1 VLGGIIVR
9 TKREG
14 GGDKE
19 IVNILASCHQ
29 QWWEQKEYKGMFLAQ
44 ELDTGTYKFDVW
56 GFLKYS
62 VTCLRLSPPRGELNG
77 PGESK

>member
-1 VLGGIIVR
+1 
-9 TKREG
+9 
-14 GGDKE
+14 
-19 IVNILASCHQ
+19 
-29 QWWEQKEYKGMFLAQ
+29 MFLAQ